1 MTSGPDDQQPG
12 SQDKSGET
20 SLARVRLNNLTK
32 NFGDVVAV
40 DDVTLDI
47 ADREFLTLLG
57 PSGCGKTT
65 LLNMIAGLESP
76 TAGEVWFDDR
86 NVTAVPPERRDIAMV
101 FQTYALYP
109 HMHVFDNVA
118 FGLKMRGVPAEERKR
133 LVLAAAKTMEI
144 EHLLDRKP
152 RALSGGQRQR
162 VALARAIVRDPGVFL
177 LDEPLSN
184 LDAQLR
190 VVMRTELKRLHGDLA
205 MTFVYVT
212 HDQAESLILSDR
224 IVVMKEGKIQQI
236 GTPESIYDRPA
247 NTFVA
252 GFVGSPPINLLKGV
266 LEQSGSSG
274 WRVVGEGFACGV
286 APSMVER
293 MERPEGR
300 EVSLGVRAEDIG
312 ISEAPSSAGSAS
324 ATGSTG
330 SKDQSFVRAEVVVRE
345 PMGSDLYLTV
355 DVGGTN
361 VKVRTRPDS
370 RADRGDVLDLFFAPN
385 KIHLFDGESGVS
397 LLSDTSQTHR

>member
-1 MTSGPDDQQPG
+1 M
-12 SQDKSGET
+12 
-20 SLARVRLNNLTK
+20 ARVRLNNLTK
-32 NFGDVVAV
+32 HFGDVVAV
-40 DDVTLDI
+40 DEVSLDI

-76 TAGEVWFDDR
+76 TAGEVWFDDQD
-86 NVTAVPPERRDIAMV
+86 VTAVPPERRDIAMV

-109 HMHVFDNVA
+109 HMRVFDNVA

-133 LVLAAAKTMEI
+133 LVLEAAKTMEI

-190 VVMRTELKRLHGDLA
+190 VVMRTELKRLHGDLE

-224 IVVMKEGKIQQI
+224 IVVMKDGKIQQV
-236 GTPESIYDRPA
+236 GTPETIYDSPI

-252 GFVGSPPINLLKGV
+252 GFVGSPPINLLRGV
-266 LEQSGSSG
+266 LSHDGASA
-274 WRVVGEGFACGV
+274 WRVTGEGFACPV
-286 APSMVER
+286 STSMIER
-293 MERPEGR
+293 MAISNGM
-300 EVSLGVRAEDIG
+300 EVYLGIRAEDIG
-312 ISEAPSSAGSAS
+312 IGGESMPSAQVTEAPSFATLYS
-324 ATGSTG
+324 ATPESGSVG
-330 SKDQSFVRAEVVVRE
+330 NSPAARASVVVRE

-355 DVGGTN
+355 DVGKSF
-361 VKVRTRPDS
+361 VKIRTRPDNQM
-370 RADRGDVLDLFFAPN
+370 DRGDTLDLFIDPK
-385 KIHLFDGESGVS
+385 KIHLFDGGTGVS
-397 LLSDTSQTHR
+397 LLTAYERLDGRDPVDGS

>member
-1 MTSGPDDQQPG
+1 M
-12 SQDKSGET
+12 
-20 SLARVRLNNLTK
+20 ARVRLKNLTK
-32 NFGDVVAV
+32 HFGDVVAV
-40 DDVTLDI
+40 DDVSLDI

-109 HMHVFDNVA
+109 HMRVFDNVA

-190 VVMRTELKRLHGDLA
+190 VVMRTELKRLHGDLE

-224 IVVMKEGKIQQI
+224 IVVMKEGKIQQV
-236 GTPESIYDRPA
+236 GTPETIYDSPA

-252 GFVGSPPINLLKGV
+252 GFVGSPPINLLRGT
-266 LEQSGSSG
+266 LSQDGTSD

-286 APSMVER
+286 DPSMVER
-293 MERPEGR
+293 MEQPAGR
-300 EVSLGVRAEDIG
+300 EVYLGVRAEDIG
-312 ISEAPSSAGSAS
+312 IGDGLNSANQGPEGGQSVEQTPPASSPAARAS
-324 ATGSTG
+324 
-330 SKDQSFVRAEVVVRE
+330 VVVRE
-345 PMGSDLYLTV
+345 PMGSDVYLTV
-355 DVGGTN
+355 DIEKSL
-361 VKVRTRPDS
+361 VKIRTRPDN
-370 RADRGDVLDLFFAPN
+370 RMDRGDNLDLFFDPG
-385 KIHLFDGESGVS
+385 KIHLFDGQSGVS
-397 LLSDTSQTHR
+397 LNASTV

>member
-1 MTSGPDDQQPG
+1 M
-12 SQDKSGET
+12 
-20 SLARVRLNNLTK
+20 ARVRLTNLTK
-32 NFGDVVAV
+32 HFGDVVAV
-40 DDVTLDI
+40 DNVTLDI

-109 HMHVFDNVA
+109 HMSVFDNVA
-118 FGLKMRGVPAEERKR
+118 FGLKMRGVPSEERKK
-133 LVLAAAKTMEI
+133 LVHTAAKTMEI

-190 VVMRTELKRLHGDLA
+190 VVMRTELKRLHGDLE

-224 IVVMKEGKIQQI
+224 IVVMQEGKIQQI
-236 GTPESIYDRPA
+236 GTPESIYDSPA

-252 GFVGSPPINLLKGV
+252 GFVGSPPINLLKGT
-266 LEQSGSSG
+266 LEQSGSSR

-286 APSMVER
+286 AASMVER
-293 MERPEGR
+293 MEQPEGR

-312 ISEAPSSAGSAS
+312 INVAPPSAGSAS
-324 ATGSTG
+324 GTPHTGSDN
-330 SKDQSFVRAEVVVRE
+330 SRAVVRAMVVVRE

-361 VKVRTRPDS
+361 VKVRTRPDN
-370 RADRGDVLDLFFAPN
+370 RMDRGDRGELYFDPE
-385 KIHLFDGESGVS
+385 KIHLFDGASGIS
-397 LLSDTSQTHR
+397 LAPDT

>member
-1 MTSGPDDQQPG
+1 M
-12 SQDKSGET
+12 
-20 SLARVRLNNLTK
+20 ARVRLKNLTK
-32 NFGDVVAV
+32 HFGDVVAV

-109 HMHVFDNVA
+109 HMSVFDNVA
-118 FGLKMRGVPAEERKR
+118 FGLKMRGVPAEDRKR
-133 LVLAAAKTMEI
+133 LVLEASKTMEI

-190 VVMRTELKRLHGDLA
+190 VVMRTELKRLHGELK

-224 IVVMKEGKIQQI
+224 IVVMKDGQIQQI
-236 GTPESIYDRPA
+236 GTPESIYDNPA

-252 GFVGSPPINLLKGV
+252 GFVGSPPINLLKGT
-266 LEQSGSSG
+266 LEQSGG
-274 WRVVGEGFACGV
+274 GAWRVVGEGYVCEV
-286 APSMVER
+286 AASMIER
-293 MERPEGR
+293 METPGGR
-300 EVSLGVRAEDIG
+300 EVFLGIRAEDIG
-312 ISEAPSSAGSAS
+312 VGEAPAAGSTSEVADS
-324 ATGSTG
+324 ATSVAPALD
-330 SKDQSFVRAEVVVRE
+330 SNSDNPAANAQAPVVVRE

-355 DVGGTN
+355 DVGGNN
-361 VKVRTRPDS
+361 VKVRTRPEV
-370 RADRGDVLDLFFAPN
+370 RFDRGDIVDLSFDPEN
-385 KIHLFDGESGVS
+385 LHLFDGETGEA
-397 LLSDTSQTHR
+397 LTPTI

>member
-1 MTSGPDDQQPG
+1 M
-12 SQDKSGET
+12 
-20 SLARVRLNNLTK
+20 
-32 NFGDVVAV
+32 VAV

-109 HMHVFDNVA
+109 HMRVFDNVA
-118 FGLKMRGVPAEERKR
+118 FGLKMRGVPAEERER
-133 LVLAAAKTMEI
+133 LVHAAAKTMEI

-190 VVMRTELKRLHGDLA
+190 VVMRTELKRLHGELE

-224 IVVMKEGKIQQI
+224 IVVMREGKIQQI
-236 GTPESIYDRPA
+236 GTPESIYDSPA

-252 GFVGSPPINLLKGV
+252 GFVGSPPINLLMGT
-266 LEQSGSSG
+266 LEQTGG
-274 WRVVGEGFACGV
+274 GDWRVVGEGFSCGV
-286 APSMVER
+286 ALSMIER
-293 MERPEGR
+293 MGQDVDR
-300 EVSLGVRAEDIG
+300 EVYLGVRAEDIG
-312 ISEAPSSAGSAS
+312 VGEATPPAGSAS
-324 ATGSTG
+324 EASDPNSGDS
-330 SKDQSFVRAEVVVRE
+330 RAAPAARASVVVRE

-355 DVGGTN
+355 DVGGSN
-361 VKVRTRPDS
+361 VKVRTRPDN
-370 RADRGDVLDLFFAPN
+370 RADRGDVLDLFFDPG
-385 KIHLFDGESGVS
+385 KIHLFDGETGVS
-397 LLSDTSQTHR
+397 LLSGSIF

>member
-1 MTSGPDDQQPG
+1 M
-12 SQDKSGET
+12 
-20 SLARVRLNNLTK
+20 ARVRLKNLTK
-32 NFGDVVAV
+32 HFGDVVAV

-109 HMHVFDNVA
+109 HMSVFDNVA
-118 FGLKMRGVPAEERKR
+118 FGLKMRGVPAEDRKR
-133 LVLAAAKTMEI
+133 LVLAASKTMEI

-190 VVMRTELKRLHGDLA
+190 VVMRTELKRLHGELE

-224 IVVMKEGKIQQI
+224 IVVMKDGQIQQI
-236 GTPESIYDRPA
+236 GTPETIYDSPA

-252 GFVGSPPINLLKGV
+252 GFVGSPPINLLNGT
-266 LEQSGSSG
+266 LEQSAGG
-274 WRVVGEGFACGV
+274 AWRVVGEGYACGV
-286 APSMVER
+286 AASMIER
-293 MERPEGR
+293 IDPPEGR
-300 EVSLGVRAEDIG
+300 EVYLGVRAEDIG
-312 ISEAPSSAGSAS
+312 LEAGPDAETSAAPAAVSESEHSRNAAHAS
-324 ATGSTG
+324 
-330 SKDQSFVRAEVVVRE
+330 VVVRE

-355 DVGGTN
+355 DVGGNN
-361 VKVRTRPDS
+361 VKVRTRSDV
-370 RADRGDVLDLFFAPN
+370 RFDRGDDVDLFFDPE
-385 KIHLFDGESGVS
+385 KIHLFDGDSGES
-397 LLSDTSQTHR
+397 LTHTS

>member
-1 MTSGPDDQQPG
+1 M
-12 SQDKSGET
+12 
-20 SLARVRLNNLTK
+20 ARVRLKNLTK
-32 NFGDVVAV
+32 HFGDVVAV

-76 TAGEVWFDDR
+76 TGGEVWFDDR

-109 HMHVFDNVA
+109 HMRVFDNVA

-190 VVMRTELKRLHGDLA
+190 VVMRTELKRLHGDLE

-224 IVVMKEGKIQQI
+224 IVVMKEGKIQQV
-236 GTPESIYDRPA
+236 GTPESIYDNPA

-252 GFVGSPPINLLKGV
+252 GFVGSPPINLLRGV
-266 LEQSGSSG
+266 LKETDEDG

-286 APSMVER
+286 KPSMVER
-293 MERPEGR
+293 MEQPEGR
-300 EVSLGVRAEDIG
+300 EVYLGVRAEDIG
-312 ISEAPSSAGSAS
+312 IGGNSPAA
-324 ATGSTG
+324 
-330 SKDQSFVRAEVVVRE
+330 RAFVVVRE

-355 DVGGTN
+355 EIGNTF
-361 VKVRTRPDS
+361 VKIRTRPDS
-370 RADRGDVLDLFFAPN
+370 RMDRGDNLDLFFN
-385 KIHLFDGESGVS
+385 TEKIHLFDGESGET
-397 LLSDTSQTHR
+397 LTQAG

>member
-1 MTSGPDDQQPG
+1 M
-12 SQDKSGET
+12 
-20 SLARVRLNNLTK
+20 ARVRLKNLTK
-32 NFGDVVAV
+32 HFGDVVAV
-40 DDVTLDI
+40 DNVTLDI

-76 TAGEVWFDDR
+76 TAGEVWFDDW

-109 HMHVFDNVA
+109 HMSVFDNVA
-118 FGLKMRGVPAEERKR
+118 FGLKMRGVPTEDRKR
-133 LVLAAAKTMEI
+133 LVLEAAKTMEI
-144 EHLLDRKP
+144 EHLLARKP

-190 VVMRTELKRLHGDLA
+190 VVMRTELKRLHGDLE

-224 IVVMKEGKIQQI
+224 IVVMKDGEIQQI
-236 GTPESIYDRPA
+236 GTPESIYDNPA

-266 LEQSGSSG
+266 LQQQESAAGA
-274 WRVVGEGFACGV
+274 WRVVGDGFACNV
-286 APSMVER
+286 SQSMVER
-293 MERPEGR
+293 IEDPLGR
-300 EVSLGVRAEDIG
+300 EVFLGARAEDIG
-312 ISEAPSSAGSAS
+312 IESETNPGPDNTPVARAS
-324 ATGSTG
+324 
-330 SKDQSFVRAEVVVRE
+330 VVVRE

-355 DVGGTN
+355 DVGGSN
-361 VKVRTRPDS
+361 VKIRTRPDS
-370 RADRGDVLDLFFAPN
+370 RVDRGDVLDVFFDPG
-385 KIHLFDGESGVS
+385 KIHLFDGQTGVS
-397 LLSDTSQTHR
+397 LMFDR

>member
-1 MTSGPDDQQPG
+1 M
-12 SQDKSGET
+12 
-20 SLARVRLNNLTK
+20 ARVRLNNLTK
-32 NFGDVVAV
+32 HFGDVVAV

-76 TAGEVWFDDR
+76 TAGEVWFDER
-86 NVTAVPPERRDIAMV
+86 NVTSVPPERRDIAMV

-109 HMHVFDNVA
+109 HMSVFDNVA

-133 LVLAAAKTMEI
+133 LVLAASETMEI
-144 EHLLDRKP
+144 GHLLDRKP

-190 VVMRTELKRLHGDLA
+190 VVMRTELKRLHGELE

-224 IVVMKEGKIQQI
+224 IVVMKDGKIQQI

-252 GFVGSPPINLLKGV
+252 GFVGSPPINLLKGT
-266 LEQSGSSG
+266 LEQSAGGG
-274 WRVVGEGFACGV
+274 WRVVGEGYACGV
-286 APSMVER
+286 AASMAER
-293 MERPEGR
+293 LERPEGR
-300 EVSLGVRAEDIG
+300 EVYLGVRAEDIG
-312 ISEAPSSAGSAS
+312 IGEVPVAGSADKATDS
-324 ATGSTG
+324 ATAVAPAPDTG
-330 SKDQSFVRAEVVVRE
+330 SDHIRTAARASVVVRE

-355 DVGGTN
+355 DVGGSN
-361 VKVRTRPDS
+361 VKVRTRPDV
-370 RADRGDVLDLFFAPN
+370 RFDRGDSLDLIFDPE
-385 KIHLFDGESGVS
+385 KIHLFDGETGVS
-397 LLSDTSQTHR
+397 LLNDR

>member
-1 MTSGPDDQQPG
+1 M
-12 SQDKSGET
+12 
-20 SLARVRLNNLTK
+20 ARVRLNNLTK
-32 NFGDVVAV
+32 HFGDVVAV

-86 NVTAVPPERRDIAMV
+86 NVTAIPPERRDIAMV

-109 HMHVFDNVA
+109 HMSVFDNVA

-133 LVLAAAKTMEI
+133 LVLAAAETMEI
-144 EHLLDRKP
+144 GHLLDRKP

-190 VVMRTELKRLHGDLA
+190 VVMRTELKRLHGDLE

-224 IVVMKEGKIQQI
+224 IVVMKDGKIQQI
-236 GTPESIYDRPA
+236 GTPESIYDSPA

-252 GFVGSPPINLLKGV
+252 GFVGSPPINLLRGT
-266 LEQSGSSG
+266 LEQSAGDT
-274 WRVVGEGFACGV
+274 WRVVGEGYACGV
-286 APSMVER
+286 DPTMIER
-293 MERPEGR
+293 MEHPKGR
-300 EVSLGVRAEDIG
+300 EVYLGVRAEDIAVG
-312 ISEAPSSAGSAS
+312 EVLDS
-324 ATGSTG
+324 ATAVAPLSN
-330 SKDQSFVRAEVVVRE
+330 SAARASVVVRE

-355 DVGGTN
+355 DVGGSN
-361 VKVRTRPDS
+361 VKVRTRPDI
-370 RADRGDVLDLFFAPN
+370 RFDRGDSLDLSFQPE
-385 KIHLFDGESGVS
+385 KIHLFDGQTGAS
-397 LLSDTSQTHR
+397 LVLDE

>member
-1 MTSGPDDQQPG
+1 M
-12 SQDKSGET
+12 
-20 SLARVRLNNLTK
+20 ARVRLNNLTK
-32 NFGDVVAV
+32 HFGDVVAV

-76 TAGEVWFDDR
+76 TAGEVWFDDW

-109 HMHVFDNVA
+109 HMRVFDNVA
-118 FGLKMRGVPAEERKR
+118 FGLKMRGVPAEERER
-133 LVLAAAKTMEI
+133 LVHAAAKTMEI

-190 VVMRTELKRLHGDLA
+190 VVMRTELKRLHGELE

-224 IVVMKEGKIQQI
+224 IVVMREGKIQQI
-236 GTPESIYDRPA
+236 GTPESIYDSPA

-252 GFVGSPPINLLKGV
+252 GFVGSPPINLLKGT
-266 LEQSGSSG
+266 LEQTGG
-274 WRVVGEGFACGV
+274 GDWRVVGQGFSCGV
-286 APSMVER
+286 AASMIEQIVQDVDR
-293 MERPEGR
+293 D
-300 EVSLGVRAEDIG
+300 VYLGVRAEDIG
-312 ISEAPSSAGSAS
+312 IGEAQSSAGSAS
-324 ATGSTG
+324 EVSDSADSAVEASDPAATVTQASDAGLKESEPAA
-330 SKDQSFVRAEVVVRE
+330 RASVVVRE

-355 DVGGTN
+355 DVGGIN
-361 VKVRTRPDS
+361 VKVRTRPDN
-370 RADRGDVLDLFFAPN
+370 RMDKGDGVELYFDPG
-385 KIHLFDGESGVS
+385 KIHLFDGESGES
-397 LLSDTSQTHR
+397 LAAIAV

>member
-1 MTSGPDDQQPG
+1 M
-12 SQDKSGET
+12 
-20 SLARVRLNNLTK
+20 ARVRLKNLTK
-32 NFGDVVAV
+32 HFGDVVAV

-109 HMHVFDNVA
+109 HMSVFDNVA
-118 FGLKMRGVPAEERKR
+118 FGLKMRGVPAEDRKR
-133 LVLAAAKTMEI
+133 LVLAASKTMEI

-190 VVMRTELKRLHGDLA
+190 VVMRTELKRLHGDLE

-224 IVVMKEGKIQQI
+224 IVVMQDGQIQQI
-236 GTPESIYDRPA
+236 GTPESIYDCPA

-252 GFVGSPPINLLKGV
+252 GFVGSPPINLLRGT
-266 LEQSGSSG
+266 LEQTGG
-274 WRVVGEGFACGV
+274 GDWRVVGEGYACGV
-286 APSMVER
+286 PVSMIER
-293 MERPEGR
+293 MGQSAGR

-312 ISEAPSSAGSAS
+312 IDEVQSSEETAS
-324 ATGSTG
+324 VTGDQTG
-330 SKDQSFVRAEVVVRE
+330 KQVKSVGRAEVVVRE

-355 DVGGTN
+355 DVGGSN
-361 VKVRTRPDS
+361 VKVRTRPVN
-370 RADRGDVLDLFFAPN
+370 RLDRGDNVELYFDPV
-385 KIHLFDGESGVS
+385 KIHLFDGESGES
-397 LLSDTSQTHR
+397 LISES

>member
-1 MTSGPDDQQPG
+1 M
-12 SQDKSGET
+12 
-20 SLARVRLNNLTK
+20 ARVLLKNLTK
-32 NFGDVVAV
+32 HFGDVVAV

-76 TAGEVWFDDR
+76 TTGEVWFDDR

-109 HMHVFDNVA
+109 HMSVFDNVA
-118 FGLKMRGVPAEERKR
+118 FGLKMRGVPAEDRKR
-133 LVLAAAKTMEI
+133 LVLEASKTMEI

-190 VVMRTELKRLHGDLA
+190 VVMRTELKRLHGELE

-224 IVVMKEGKIQQI
+224 IVVMKDGQIQQI
-236 GTPESIYDRPA
+236 GTPESIYGSPA

-252 GFVGSPPINLLKGV
+252 GFVGSPPINLLRGT
-266 LEQSGSSG
+266 LEQSVGSG
-274 WRVVGEGFACGV
+274 WRVVGEGYACDV
-286 APSMVER
+286 AASMIER
-293 MERPEGR
+293 MEPPEGR
-300 EVSLGVRAEDIG
+300 EVYLGVRAEDIEVG
-312 ISEAPSSAGSAS
+312 TGPSSSGPSSSGSTSEARDS
-324 ATGSTG
+324 ATTVAPAPDSESDLSRTAP
-330 SKDQSFVRAEVVVRE
+330 RASVVVRE

-355 DVGGTN
+355 DVGGSH
-361 VKVRTRPDS
+361 VKVRTRPDV
-370 RADRGDVLDLFFAPN
+370 RFDRGDCVDLSFDPE
-385 KIHLFDGESGVS
+385 KIHLFDG
-397 LLSDTSQTHR
+397 DTCETLDPVI

>member
-1 MTSGPDDQQPG
+1 M
-12 SQDKSGET
+12 
-20 SLARVRLNNLTK
+20 ARVRLNNLTK
-32 NFGDVVAV
+32 HFGDVVAV

-190 VVMRTELKRLHGDLA
+190 VVMRTELKRLHGDLE

-236 GTPESIYDRPA
+236 GTPESIYDSPA

-266 LEQSGSSG
+266 LDRAASGD
-274 WRVVGEGFACGV
+274 WRVVGEGFSCGV
-286 APSMVER
+286 PASMAEQIKQ
-293 MERPEGR
+293 PEGR
-300 EVSLGVRAEDIG
+300 KVSLGVRAEDIG
-312 ISEAPSSAGSAS
+312 INEAPSSAGSAS
-324 ATGSTG
+324 ETGSQTG
-330 SKDQSFVRAEVVVRE
+330 YMDQSVGRAEVVVRE

-355 DVGGTN
+355 DVGGSN

-370 RADRGDVLDLFFAPN
+370 RSDKGDVLDLFFDLD
-385 KIHLFDGESGVS
+385 KIHLFDEESGNS
-397 LLSDTSQTHR
+397 I

>member
-1 MTSGPDDQQPG
+1 M
-12 SQDKSGET
+12 
-20 SLARVRLNNLTK
+20 ARVRLKNLTK
-32 NFGDVVAV
+32 HFGDVVAV

-109 HMHVFDNVA
+109 HMSVFDNVA
-118 FGLKMRGVPAEERKR
+118 FGLKMRGVPAEDRKR
-133 LVLAAAKTMEI
+133 LVLAASKTMEI

-190 VVMRTELKRLHGDLA
+190 VVMRTELKRLHGDLE

-224 IVVMKEGKIQQI
+224 IVVMQDGKIQQI
-236 GTPESIYDRPA
+236 GTPESIYDSPA

-266 LEQSGSSG
+266 LEQTGG
-274 WRVVGEGFACGV
+274 GDWRVVGEGFACGV
-286 APSMVER
+286 SASQTGKIVK
-293 MERPEGR
+293 PEAR
-300 EVSLGVRAEDIG
+300 EIYLGVRAEDIG
-312 ISEAPSSAGSAS
+312 IKEASSSAGTASEAPGSESDNSRPAAR
-324 ATGSTG
+324 AT
-330 SKDQSFVRAEVVVRE
+330 VVVRE

-355 DVGGTN
+355 DVGGSN
-361 VKVRTRPDS
+361 VKVRTRPEN
-370 RADRGDVLDLFFAPN
+370 RIDRGDSVALIFDPG
-385 KIHLFDGESGVS
+385 KIHLFDGQTGVS
-397 LLSDTSQTHR
+397 LTLGT

>member
-1 MTSGPDDQQPG
+1 M
-12 SQDKSGET
+12 
-20 SLARVRLNNLTK
+20 ARVRLKNLTK
-32 NFGDVVAV
+32 HFGDVVAV

-109 HMHVFDNVA
+109 HMSVFDNVA
-118 FGLKMRGVPAEERKR
+118 FGLKMRGVPAEDRKR
-133 LVLAAAKTMEI
+133 LVLAASKTMEI

-190 VVMRTELKRLHGDLA
+190 VVMRTELKRLHADLE

-236 GTPESIYDRPA
+236 GTPESIYDSPA

-252 GFVGSPPINLLKGV
+252 GFVGSPPINLLNGV
-266 LEQSGSSG
+266 LEQTGG
-274 WRVVGEGFACGV
+274 GDRRVVGEGFSCGV
-286 APSMVER
+286 ASSMIER
-293 MERPEGR
+293 MEPPEGR
-300 EVSLGVRAEDIG
+300 EVFLGVRAEDIG
-312 ISEAPSSAGSAS
+312 IGEATAAGSTS
-324 ATGSTG
+324 ETDREMGGQTGNQV
-330 SKDQSFVRAEVVVRE
+330 QSVGRAEVVVRE

-355 DVGGTN
+355 DVGGSN
-361 VKVRTRPDS
+361 VKVRTRPEN
-370 RADRGDVLDLFFAPN
+370 RLDRGDNVELYFDPVT
-385 KIHLFDGESGVS
+385 IHLFDGESGES
-397 LLSDTSQTHR
+397 LISES

>member
-1 MTSGPDDQQPG
+1 M
-12 SQDKSGET
+12 
-20 SLARVRLNNLTK
+20 ARVRLNNLTK
-32 NFGDVVAV
+32 HFGDVVAV

-86 NVTAVPPERRDIAMV
+86 DVTAVPPERRDIAMV

-109 HMHVFDNVA
+109 HMSVFDNVA

-133 LVLAAAKTMEI
+133 LVLAASETMEI

-190 VVMRTELKRLHGDLA
+190 VVMRTELKRLHGELE

-224 IVVMKEGKIQQI
+224 IVVMKEGQIQQI
-236 GTPESIYDRPA
+236 GTPESIYDSPA

-252 GFVGSPPINLLKGV
+252 GFVGSPPINLLKGT
-266 LEQSGSSG
+266 LEQSRGGG
-274 WRVVGEGFACGV
+274 WRVVGEGYACGV
-286 APSMVER
+286 GALLVER
-293 MERPEGR
+293 MDPSEGR
-300 EVSLGVRAEDIG
+300 QVYLGVRAEDIG
-312 ISEAPSSAGSAS
+312 VGETPAA
-324 ATGSTG
+324 G
-330 SKDQSFVRAEVVVRE
+330 SKDPQATAQATVVVRE

-355 DVGGTN
+355 NVGGSN
-361 VKVRTRPDS
+361 VKVRTRPEN
-370 RADRGDVLDLFFAPN
+370 RKDRGDGVELYFDPD
-385 KIHLFDGESGVS
+385 KIHLFDGESGES
-397 LLSDTSQTHR
+397 LLPDRT

>member
-1 MTSGPDDQQPG
+1 M
-12 SQDKSGET
+12 
-20 SLARVRLNNLTK
+20 ARVRLKNLTK
-32 NFGDVVAV
+32 HFGDVVAV

-86 NVTAVPPERRDIAMV
+86 NVTAIPPERRDIAMV

-109 HMHVFDNVA
+109 HMSVFDNVA

-144 EHLLDRKP
+144 ELLLDRKP

-190 VVMRTELKRLHGDLA
+190 VVMRTELKRLHGELE

-236 GTPESIYDRPA
+236 GTPESIYDSPA

-252 GFVGSPPINLLKGV
+252 GFVGSPPINLLKGT
-266 LEQSGSSG
+266 LEQSEGGG
-274 WRVVGEGFACGV
+274 WRVVGEGYACGV
-286 APSMVER
+286 AASMIDR
-293 MERPEGR
+293 MEPPEGR
-300 EVSLGVRAEDIG
+300 EVYLGVRAEDIAIG
-312 ISEAPSSAGSAS
+312 EALAAGSTSEASDAGTSAVATPDSATSAAS
-324 ATGSTG
+324 APGSE
-330 SKDQSFVRAEVVVRE
+330 SDHSRIAARASVVVRE

-355 DVGGTN
+355 NVGGSN
-361 VKVRTRPDS
+361 VKVRTRPDV
-370 RADRGDVLDLFFAPN
+370 RFDRGDDVDLSFDPE
-385 KIHLFDGESGVS
+385 KIHLFDGTTGEA
-397 LLSDTSQTHR
+397 LITDR

>member
-1 MTSGPDDQQPG
+1 M
-12 SQDKSGET
+12 
-20 SLARVRLNNLTK
+20 ARVRLKNLTK
-32 NFGDVVAV
+32 HFGDVVAV

-65 LLNMIAGLESP
+65 LLNMIAGLEKP

-109 HMHVFDNVA
+109 HMSVFDNVA

-133 LVLAAAKTMEI
+133 LVLAASETMEI

-190 VVMRTELKRLHGDLA
+190 VVMRTELKRLHGELE

-224 IVVMKEGKIQQI
+224 IVVMKEGQIQQI
-236 GTPESIYDRPA
+236 GTPESIYDSPA

-252 GFVGSPPINLLKGV
+252 GFVGSPPINLLKGT
-266 LEQSGSSG
+266 LEQSGGGASAG
-274 WRVVGEGFACGV
+274 GAWRVVGEGYACGV
-286 APSMVER
+286 AASIVER
-293 MERPEGR
+293 MEPPAGR
-300 EVSLGVRAEDIG
+300 EVFLGVRAEDIG
-312 ISEAPSSAGSAS
+312 VGAGRSSAGSTS
-324 ATGSTG
+324 GESNVDLSG
-330 SKDQSFVRAEVVVRE
+330 IRAKVVVRE
-345 PMGSDLYLTV
+345 PMGSDLFLTV
-355 DVGGTN
+355 DIGGSN
-361 VKVRTRPDS
+361 VKVRTRPDM
-370 RADRGDVLDLFFAPN
+370 RYDRGDSVDLFFDPE
-385 KIHLFDGESGVS
+385 KLHLFDGETAVALIQS
-397 LLSDTSQTHR
+397 R

>member
-1 MTSGPDDQQPG
+1 M
-12 SQDKSGET
+12 
-20 SLARVRLNNLTK
+20 ARVRLNNLTK
-32 NFGDVVAV
+32 HFGDVVAV

-109 HMHVFDNVA
+109 HMRVFDNVA
-118 FGLKMRGVPAEERKR
+118 FGLKMRGVPADERER
-133 LVLAAAKTMEI
+133 LVHAAAKTMEI

-190 VVMRTELKRLHGDLA
+190 VVMRTELKRLHGELE

-224 IVVMKEGKIQQI
+224 IVVMREGKIQQI
-236 GTPESIYDRPA
+236 GTPESIYDSPA

-252 GFVGSPPINLLKGV
+252 GFVGSPPINLLRGT
-266 LEQSGSSG
+266 LEQTSGG
-274 WRVVGEGFACGV
+274 DWRVVGEGFSCGV
-286 APSMVER
+286 ASSMIER
-293 MERPEGR
+293 MRQSAGR
-300 EVSLGVRAEDIG
+300 EVFLGVRAEDIG
-312 ISEAPSSAGSAS
+312 IGEATSPAVPASEASDSAGLVSGTLDSQLDSPNDSRPTPAARAS
-324 ATGSTG
+324 
-330 SKDQSFVRAEVVVRE
+330 VVVRE

-355 DVGGTN
+355 DVGGSN
-361 VKVRTRPDS
+361 VKVRTRPDN
-370 RADRGDVLDLFFAPN
+370 RADRGDVLDLFFDPDKLHFFN
-385 KIHLFDGESGVS
+385 RESGNN
-397 LLSDTSQTHR
+397 LMNEK

>member
-1 MTSGPDDQQPG
+1 M
-12 SQDKSGET
+12 
-20 SLARVRLNNLTK
+20 
-32 NFGDVVAV
+32 VAV

-109 HMHVFDNVA
+109 HMSVFDNVA
-118 FGLKMRGVPAEERKR
+118 FGLKMRGVPAEDRKR
-133 LVLAAAKTMEI
+133 LVHAAAKTMEI

-190 VVMRTELKRLHGDLA
+190 VVMRTELKRLHGDLE

-224 IVVMKEGKIQQI
+224 IVVMKDGKIQQI
-236 GTPESIYDRPA
+236 GTPESIYDSPA

-266 LEQSGSSG
+266 LEQIGG
-274 WRVVGEGFACGV
+274 GDWRVVGEGFACGV
-286 APSMVER
+286 APSLIER
-293 MERPEGR
+293 MGESAGR
-300 EVSLGVRAEDIG
+300 EVYLGVRAEDIG
-312 ISEAPSSAGSAS
+312 IGEGLTSAESGGAS
-324 ATGSTG
+324 G
-330 SKDQSFVRAEVVVRE
+330 DQEGNQVQSVGRAEVVVRE

-361 VKVRTRPDS
+361 VKVRTRPDN
-370 RADRGDVLDLFFAPN
+370 RMDRGDAVELFFEPG
-385 KIHLFDGESGVS
+385 KIHLFDRESGNTLTPDS
-397 LLSDTSQTHR
+397 

>member
-1 MTSGPDDQQPG
+1 M
-12 SQDKSGET
+12 
-20 SLARVRLNNLTK
+20 ARVRLNNLTK
-32 NFGDVVAV
+32 HFGDVVAV

-109 HMHVFDNVA
+109 HMSVFDNIA
-118 FGLKMRGVPAEERKR
+118 FGLKMRGVPTEERKR
-133 LVLAAAKTMEI
+133 LVHAAAKTMEI

-190 VVMRTELKRLHGDLA
+190 VVMRTELKRLHGDLE

-224 IVVMKEGKIQQI
+224 IVVMQEGKIQQI
-236 GTPESIYDRPA
+236 GTPESIYDSPA

-266 LEQSGSSG
+266 LERQESTG
-274 WRVVGEGFACGV
+274 WRVVGKGFACGV
-286 APSMVER
+286 DSSMIER
-293 MERPEGR
+293 MEQPEGC

-312 ISEAPSSAGSAS
+312 INEAPSSAGSAS
-324 ATGSTG
+324 ETGGQTG
-330 SKDQSFVRAEVVVRE
+330 NKDQSVGRAEVVVRE

-355 DVGGTN
+355 DVGGIN

-370 RADRGDVLDLFFAPN
+370 RADRGDVLDLFFDPG
-385 KIHLFDGESGVS
+385 KIHLFDGKTGNS
-397 LLSDTSQTHR
+397 LVTLQNQLGIVE

>member
-1 MTSGPDDQQPG
+1 M
-12 SQDKSGET
+12 
-20 SLARVRLNNLTK
+20 ARVRLKNLTK
-32 NFGDVVAV
+32 HFGDVVAV

-76 TAGEVWFDDR
+76 TTGEVWFDDR
-86 NVTAVPPERRDIAMV
+86 NVTAIPPERRDIAMV

-109 HMHVFDNVA
+109 HMSVFDNVA

-144 EHLLDRKP
+144 ELLLDRKP

-190 VVMRTELKRLHGDLA
+190 VVMRTELKRLHGELE

-224 IVVMKEGKIQQI
+224 IVVMKDGQIQQI
-236 GTPESIYDRPA
+236 GTPESIYDSPA

-252 GFVGSPPINLLKGV
+252 GFVGSPPINLLKGT
-266 LEQSGSSG
+266 LEQSAGGG
-274 WRVVGEGFACGV
+274 WRVVGEGYACGV
-286 APSMVER
+286 AASMIER
-293 MERPEGR
+293 MELPEGR
-300 EVSLGVRAEDIG
+300 VVYLGVRAEDIEVG
-312 ISEAPSSAGSAS
+312 EVTAAGSATVAPGP
-324 ATGSTG
+324 ATAVSPASETE
-330 SKDQSFVRAEVVVRE
+330 SDHVRTAARASVVVRE

-355 DVGGTN
+355 DVGGSN
-361 VKVRTRPDS
+361 VKVRTRPEI
-370 RADRGDVLDLFFAPN
+370 RFDRGDSLDLFFQPE
-385 KIHLFDGESGVS
+385 KIHLFDGQTGAS
-397 LLSDTSQTHR
+397 LTPDR

>member
-1 MTSGPDDQQPG
+1 M
-12 SQDKSGET
+12 
-20 SLARVRLNNLTK
+20 ARVRLKNLTK
-32 NFGDVVAV
+32 HFGDVVAV

-109 HMHVFDNVA
+109 HMSVFDNVA
-118 FGLKMRGVPAEERKR
+118 FGLKMRGVPAEDRKR
-133 LVLAAAKTMEI
+133 LVLAASKTMEI

-190 VVMRTELKRLHGDLA
+190 VVMRTELKRLHGELE

-224 IVVMKEGKIQQI
+224 IVVMKDGQIQQI
-236 GTPESIYDRPA
+236 GTPETIYDSPA

-252 GFVGSPPINLLKGV
+252 GFVGSPPINLLKGT
-266 LEQSGSSG
+266 LEQSAGG
-274 WRVVGEGFACGV
+274 AWRVVGEGYACGV
-286 APSMVER
+286 AMSLIER
-293 MERPEGR
+293 MVMPEGR
-300 EVSLGVRAEDIG
+300 EVYLGVRAEDIEVVEVTAAG
-312 ISEAPSSAGSAS
+312 LAGEARDASTAENTVQDISG
-324 ATGSTG
+324 ATGEASD
-330 SKDQSFVRAEVVVRE
+330 SESDYSRSVARASVVVRE

-355 DVGGTN
+355 DVGGNN
-361 VKVRTRPDS
+361 VKVRTRPDV
-370 RADRGDVLDLFFAPN
+370 RFDRGDSVNLFFDPE
-385 KIHLFDGESGVS
+385 KLHLFDGESGTS
-397 LLSDTSQTHR
+397 LTLDI

>member
-1 MTSGPDDQQPG
+1 M
-12 SQDKSGET
+12 
-20 SLARVRLNNLTK
+20 
-32 NFGDVVAV
+32 VAV

-109 HMHVFDNVA
+109 HMSVFENVA
-118 FGLKMRGVPAEERKR
+118 FGLKMRGVPAEERKQ
-133 LVLAAAKTMEI
+133 LVLAASKTMEI

-190 VVMRTELKRLHGDLA
+190 VVMRTELKRLHGELE

-224 IVVMKEGKIQQI
+224 IVVMKDGQIQQI
-236 GTPESIYDRPA
+236 GTPESIYDSPA

-252 GFVGSPPINLLKGV
+252 GFVGSPPINLLKGTI
-266 LEQSGSSG
+266 ERSGGG
-274 WRVVGEGFACGV
+274 WRVVGEGYACGV
-286 APSMVER
+286 AASVVER
-293 MERPEGR
+293 MKPMDGQ
-300 EVSLGVRAEDIG
+300 EVLLGVRAEDIG
-312 ISEAPSSAGSAS
+312 VGEVTAAGSAGEEPDAETAVAPTPDS
-324 ATGSTG
+324 ESENTRTAA
-330 SKDQSFVRAEVVVRE
+330 RASVVVRE

-355 DVGGTN
+355 DVGGSN
-361 VKVRTRPDS
+361 VKVRTKPDV
-370 RADRGDVLDLFFAPN
+370 RFDRGDSVDLFFDLE
-385 KIHLFDGESGVS
+385 KIHLFDGETGVS
-397 LLSDTSQTHR
+397 LLTIR

>member
-1 MTSGPDDQQPG
+1 M
-12 SQDKSGET
+12 
-20 SLARVRLNNLTK
+20 ARVRLNNLTK
-32 NFGDVVAV
+32 HFGDVVAV

-65 LLNMIAGLESP
+65 LLNMIAGLETP

-86 NVTAVPPERRDIAMV
+86 DVTAVPPERRDIAMV

-109 HMHVFDNVA
+109 HMRVFDNVA

-190 VVMRTELKRLHGDLA
+190 VVMRTELKRLHGDLE

-224 IVVMKEGKIQQI
+224 IVVMKEGKIQQV
-236 GTPESIYDRPA
+236 GTPESIYDNPA

-252 GFVGSPPINLLKGV
+252 GFVGSPPINLLRGV
-266 LEQSGSSG
+266 LSRDGATD
-274 WRVVGEGFACGV
+274 WRVKGEGFACPV
-286 APSMVER
+286 SSSMVER
-293 MERPEGR
+293 IELPEGR
-300 EVSLGVRAEDIG
+300 EVYLGVRAEDIG
-312 ISEAPSSAGSAS
+312 IGGESNSALQGLKGGQSVEQTPPAS
-324 ATGSTG
+324 PHAA
-330 SKDQSFVRAEVVVRE
+330 RASVVVRE

-355 DVGGTN
+355 DIGDSF
-361 VKVRTRPDS
+361 VKIRTRPDN
-370 RADRGDVLDLFFAPN
+370 RMDKGYNLDLFFDPG
-385 KIHLFDGESGVS
+385 KIHLFDGETGVS
-397 LLSDTSQTHR
+397 LALNILD

>member
-1 MTSGPDDQQPG
+1 M
-12 SQDKSGET
+12 
-20 SLARVRLNNLTK
+20 ARVRLNNLTK
-32 NFGDVVAV
+32 HFGDVVAV

-109 HMHVFDNVA
+109 HMRVFDNVA
-118 FGLKMRGVPAEERKR
+118 FGLKMRGVPAEERER
-133 LVLAAAKTMEI
+133 LVHAAAKTMEI

-190 VVMRTELKRLHGDLA
+190 VVMRTELKRLHGELE

-224 IVVMKEGKIQQI
+224 IVVMREGKIQQI
-236 GTPESIYDRPA
+236 GTPESIYDSPA

-252 GFVGSPPINLLKGV
+252 GFVGSPPINLLKGT
-266 LEQSGSSG
+266 LEQMGG
-274 WRVVGEGFACGV
+274 GDWRVVGEGFSCGV
-286 APSMVER
+286 AKSMIER
-293 MERPEGR
+293 MRQSAGR
-300 EVSLGVRAEDIG
+300 EIFLGVRAEDIG
-312 ISEAPSSAGSAS
+312 MGEATSSAVPASEASDSADSARGTLDS
-324 ATGSTG
+324 QLDNPDNSHTTPAA
-330 SKDQSFVRAEVVVRE
+330 RASVVVRE

-355 DVGGTN
+355 DVGGSN
-361 VKVRTRPDS
+361 VKVRTRPDN
-370 RADRGDVLDLFFAPN
+370 RADRDDVLDLFFDPG

-397 LLSDTSQTHR
+397 LMPGTFTSTI

>member
-1 MTSGPDDQQPG
+1 M
-12 SQDKSGET
+12 
-20 SLARVRLNNLTK
+20 ARVRLNNLTK
-32 NFGDVVAV
+32 HFGDVVAV

-109 HMHVFDNVA
+109 HMSVFDNVA
-118 FGLKMRGVPAEERKR
+118 FGLKMRGVPAEDRKR
-133 LVLAAAKTMEI
+133 LVLAASKTMEI

-190 VVMRTELKRLHGDLA
+190 VVMRTELKRLHGELE

-224 IVVMKEGKIQQI
+224 IVVMKEGQIQQI
-236 GTPESIYDRPA
+236 GTPESIYDSPA

-252 GFVGSPPINLLKGV
+252 GFVGSPPINLLNGT
-266 LEQSGSSG
+266 LEQSAGG
-274 WRVVGEGFACGV
+274 AWRVVGEGYACDV
-286 APSMVER
+286 AASMVER
-293 MERPEGR
+293 IEHPKGR
-300 EVSLGVRAEDIG
+300 EVYLGVRAEDIG
-312 ISEAPSSAGSAS
+312 VGAGPSSSGPSS
-324 ATGSTG
+324 SGST
-330 SKDQSFVRAEVVVRE
+330 SEVPDSVTSAAPAADSESEHSRNAVRASVVVRE

-355 DVGGTN
+355 DVRGCN
-361 VKVRTRPDS
+361 VKVRTRPDV
-370 RADRGDVLDLFFAPN
+370 RFDRGDSVDLSFDPE
-385 KIHLFDGESGVS
+385 KIHLFDGESGTS
-397 LLSDTSQTHR
+397 LTSGI

>member
-1 MTSGPDDQQPG
+1 M
-12 SQDKSGET
+12 
-20 SLARVRLNNLTK
+20 ARVRLKNLTK
-32 NFGDVVAV
+32 HFGDVVAV
-40 DDVTLDI
+40 DDVSLDI

-86 NVTAVPPERRDIAMV
+86 DVTAVPPERRDIAMV

-109 HMHVFDNVA
+109 HMSVFDNVA

-190 VVMRTELKRLHGDLA
+190 VVMRTELKRLHGELE

-224 IVVMKEGKIQQI
+224 IVVMKDGQIQQI
-236 GTPESIYDRPA
+236 GTPESIYDSPA

-252 GFVGSPPINLLKGV
+252 GFVGSPPINLLKGT
-266 LEQSGSSG
+266 LEQSEGGG
-274 WRVVGEGFACGV
+274 WRVVGEGYACDV
-286 APSMVER
+286 AASIVER
-293 MERPEGR
+293 MEPMERR
-300 EVSLGVRAEDIG
+300 VVYLGVRAEDIAIG
-312 ISEAPSSAGSAS
+312 EALAAGSTSEASDAGTSAVATPDSATSAAS
-324 ATGSTG
+324 APGSE
-330 SKDQSFVRAEVVVRE
+330 SDHSRIAARASVVVRE

-355 DVGGTN
+355 KVGGSN
-361 VKVRTRPDS
+361 VKVRTRPDV
-370 RADRGDVLDLFFAPN
+370 RFDRGDDVDLSFDPE
-385 KIHLFDGESGVS
+385 KIHLFDGTNGEA
-397 LLSDTSQTHR
+397 LITDR

>member
-1 MTSGPDDQQPG
+1 M
-12 SQDKSGET
+12 
-20 SLARVRLNNLTK
+20 ARVRLTNLTK
-32 NFGDVVAV
+32 HFGDVVAV

-76 TAGEVWFDDR
+76 TSGEVWFDDR

-109 HMHVFDNVA
+109 HMSVFDNVA

-144 EHLLDRKP
+144 GHLLDRKP

-190 VVMRTELKRLHGDLA
+190 VVMRTELKRLHGDLE

-224 IVVMKEGKIQQI
+224 IVVMKDGKIQQI
-236 GTPESIYDRPA
+236 GTPESIYDSPA

-274 WRVVGEGFACGV
+274 WRVVGEGFACEV
-286 APSMVER
+286 ATSMVER
-293 MERPEGR
+293 MEQPEGR

-312 ISEAPSSAGSAS
+312 IDEAPSSAGP
-324 ATGSTG
+324 ATETG
-330 SKDQSFVRAEVVVRE
+330 GRTGNKDQSVGRAEVVVRE

-361 VKVRTRPDS
+361 VKVRTRPDNP
-370 RADRGDVLDLFFAPN
+370 ADRGDVLDLFFDPG
-385 KIHLFDGESGVS
+385 KIHLFDGQTGES
-397 LLSDTSQTHR
+397 LIPDL

>member
-1 MTSGPDDQQPG
+1 M
-12 SQDKSGET
+12 
-20 SLARVRLNNLTK
+20 ARVRLNNLTK
-32 NFGDVVAV
+32 HFGDVVAV
-40 DDVTLDI
+40 DNVTLDI

-109 HMHVFDNVA
+109 HMSVFDNVA

-190 VVMRTELKRLHGDLA
+190 VVMRTELKRLHGDLE

-236 GTPESIYDRPA
+236 GTPESIYDSPA

-252 GFVGSPPINLLKGV
+252 GFVGSPPINLLKGM

-274 WRVVGEGFACGV
+274 WRVMGEGFACGV
-286 APSMVER
+286 DSSMIER
-293 MERPEGR
+293 LEQPEGR

-312 ISEAPSSAGSAS
+312 INEMPSSAGSAS
-324 ATGSTG
+324 ATGSETG
-330 SKDQSFVRAEVVVRE
+330 SKDQSVGRAEVVVRE

-370 RADRGDVLDLFFAPN
+370 RADRGEVLDLFFDPG
-385 KIHLFDGESGVS
+385 KIHLFDGQTGKS
-397 LLSDTSQTHR
+397 LTPDL

>member
-1 MTSGPDDQQPG
+1 M
-12 SQDKSGET
+12 
-20 SLARVRLNNLTK
+20 ARVRLNNLTK
-32 NFGDVVAV
+32 HFGDVVAV
-40 DDVTLDI
+40 DEVSLDI

-76 TAGEVWFDDR
+76 TAGEVWFDDQD
-86 NVTAVPPERRDIAMV
+86 VTAVPPERRDIAMV

-109 HMHVFDNVA
+109 HMRVFDNVA

-133 LVLAAAKTMEI
+133 LVLEAAKTMEI

-190 VVMRTELKRLHGDLA
+190 VVMRTELKRLHGDLE

-224 IVVMKEGKIQQI
+224 IVVMKEGKIQQV
-236 GTPESIYDRPA
+236 GTPETIYDSPA

-252 GFVGSPPINLLKGV
+252 GFVGSPPINLLRGT
-266 LEQSGSSG
+266 LSQDGTSD

-286 APSMVER
+286 DPSMVER
-293 MERPEGR
+293 MEQPEGR
-300 EVSLGVRAEDIG
+300 EVYLGVRAEDIG
-312 ISEAPSSAGSAS
+312 IGDGLNSANQGPEGGQSVEQTPPASSPAARAS
-324 ATGSTG
+324 
-330 SKDQSFVRAEVVVRE
+330 VVVRE
-345 PMGSDLYLTV
+345 PMGSDVYLTV
-355 DVGGTN
+355 DIEKSL
-361 VKVRTRPDS
+361 VKIRTRPDN
-370 RADRGDVLDLFFAPN
+370 RMDRGDNLDLFFDPG
-385 KIHLFDGESGVS
+385 KIHLFDGETGVT
-397 LLSDTSQTHR
+397 LMNTR

>member
-1 MTSGPDDQQPG
+1 M
-12 SQDKSGET
+12 
-20 SLARVRLNNLTK
+20 ARVRLTNLTK
-32 NFGDVVAV
+32 LFGDVVAV

-109 HMHVFDNVA
+109 HMRVFDNVA
-118 FGLKMRGVPAEERKR
+118 FGLKMRGVPAEERER
-133 LVLAAAKTMEI
+133 LVHAAAKTMEI

-190 VVMRTELKRLHGDLA
+190 VVMRTELKRLHGELE

-236 GTPESIYDRPA
+236 GTPESIYESPA

-266 LEQSGSSG
+266 LEQTGG
-274 WRVVGEGFACGV
+274 GDWRVVGDGFACGV
-286 APSMVER
+286 ATSLIER
-293 MERPEGR
+293 MGPSAGR
-300 EVSLGVRAEDIG
+300 EVYLGMRAEDIG
-312 ISEAPSSAGSAS
+312 VGEALSSAGSSGESDPAATVAKAS
-324 ATGSTG
+324 DTG
-330 SKDQSFVRAEVVVRE
+330 SKDLEPAARATVVVRE

-355 DVGGTN
+355 DVGGGN
-361 VKVRTRPDS
+361 VKVRTRPDN
-370 RADRGDVLDLFFAPN
+370 RADRGDGVELYFDPR
-385 KIHLFDGESGVS
+385 KIHLFDGESGES
-397 LLSDTSQTHR
+397 LLPGN

>member
-1 MTSGPDDQQPG
+1 M
-12 SQDKSGET
+12 
-20 SLARVRLNNLTK
+20 ARVRLKNLTK
-32 NFGDVVAV
+32 HFGDVVAV
-40 DDVTLDI
+40 DNVTLDI

-109 HMHVFDNVA
+109 HMSVFDNVA
-118 FGLKMRGVPAEERKR
+118 FGLKMRGVPAEDRKR
-133 LVLAAAKTMEI
+133 LVLAASKTMEI

-190 VVMRTELKRLHGDLA
+190 VVMRTELKRLHGELE

-212 HDQAESLILSDR
+212 HDQAESLILADR
-224 IVVMKEGKIQQI
+224 IVVMQDGQIQQI
-236 GTPESIYDRPA
+236 GTPESIYDCPA

-252 GFVGSPPINLLKGV
+252 GFVGSPPINLLRGT
-266 LEQSGSSG
+266 LEQSAEGA
-274 WRVVGEGFACGV
+274 WRVVGEGYACGV
-286 APSMVER
+286 PVSMIER
-293 MERPEGR
+293 MKPPEGR
-300 EVSLGVRAEDIG
+300 EVFLGVRAEDIG
-312 ISEAPSSAGSAS
+312 IGEATSSIEPDAAAGNFDP
-324 ATGSTG
+324 TG
-330 SKDQSFVRAEVVVRE
+330 VRAKVVVRE

-361 VKVRTRPDS
+361 VKVRTRPENLL
-370 RADRGDVLDLFFAPN
+370 DRGDNVGLYFDPG
-385 KIHLFDGESGVS
+385 KIHLFNGESGES
-397 LLSDTSQTHR
+397 LISES

>member
-1 MTSGPDDQQPG
+1 M
-12 SQDKSGET
+12 
-20 SLARVRLNNLTK
+20 ARVRLKNLTK
-32 NFGDVVAV
+32 HFGDVVAV

-109 HMHVFDNVA
+109 HMSVFDNVA
-118 FGLKMRGVPAEERKR
+118 FGLKMRGVPAEDRKR
-133 LVLAAAKTMEI
+133 LVLAASKTMEI

-162 VALARAIVRDPGVFL
+162 VALARAIVRNPGVFL

-190 VVMRTELKRLHGDLA
+190 VVMRTELKRLHADLE

-224 IVVMKEGKIQQI
+224 IVVMKDGKIQQI
-236 GTPESIYDRPA
+236 GTPESIYDSPA

-252 GFVGSPPINLLKGV
+252 GFVGSPPINLLRGT
-266 LEQSGSSG
+266 LEQKDEGE
-274 WRVVGEGFACGV
+274 WRVAGEGYACGV
-286 APSMVER
+286 APTMIER
-293 MERPEGR
+293 MEDPEGR
-300 EVSLGVRAEDIG
+300 EVFLGVRAEDIG
-312 ISEAPSSAGSAS
+312 IGEATAAGSTSETSDSANAVSPATDSEPDHSRTAARAS
-324 ATGSTG
+324 
-330 SKDQSFVRAEVVVRE
+330 VVVRE

-355 DVGGTN
+355 DIGGSN
-361 VKVRTRPDS
+361 VKVRTRPEI
-370 RADRGDVLDLFFAPN
+370 RFDRGDSLDLFFQPE
-385 KIHLFDGESGVS
+385 KIHLFDGETGAS
-397 LLSDTSQTHR
+397 LTLDR

>member
-1 MTSGPDDQQPG
+1 M
-12 SQDKSGET
+12 
-20 SLARVRLNNLTK
+20 ARVRLTNLTK
-32 NFGDVVAV
+32 HFGDVVAV
-40 DDVTLDI
+40 DDVSLDI

-86 NVTAVPPERRDIAMV
+86 NVTAIPPERRDIAMV

-109 HMHVFDNVA
+109 HMSVFDNVA

-133 LVLAAAKTMEI
+133 LVLAASKTMEI

-190 VVMRTELKRLHGDLA
+190 VVMRTELKRLHGELE

-236 GTPESIYDRPA
+236 GTPESIYDSPA

-274 WRVVGEGFACGV
+274 WRVVGKGYACGV
-286 APSMVER
+286 ATSMIER
-293 MERPEGR
+293 MEQPEGR
-300 EVSLGVRAEDIG
+300 EVYLGVRAEDIG
-312 ISEAPSSAGSAS
+312 ISEALSSAGLAS
-324 ATGSTG
+324 ETGDQTG
-330 SKDQSFVRAEVVVRE
+330 NKDQSVGHAEVVVRE

-355 DVGGTN
+355 DVGGNN
-361 VKVRTRPDS
+361 VKVRTRPDV
-370 RADRGDVLDLFFAPN
+370 RFDRGDSVDLSFDPE
-385 KIHLFDGESGVS
+385 KIHLFDGETG
-397 LLSDTSQTHR
+397 DTLGPGI

>member
-1 MTSGPDDQQPG
+1 M
-12 SQDKSGET
+12 
-20 SLARVRLNNLTK
+20 ARVRLKNLTK
-32 NFGDVVAV
+32 HFGDVVAV

-109 HMHVFDNVA
+109 HMSVFDNVA

-133 LVLAAAKTMEI
+133 LVLAASKTMEI

-190 VVMRTELKRLHGDLA
+190 VVMRTELKRLHGDLE

-224 IVVMKEGKIQQI
+224 IVVMQDGQIQQI
-236 GTPESIYDRPA
+236 GTPESIYDCPA

-252 GFVGSPPINLLKGV
+252 GFVGSPPINLLRGT
-266 LEQSGSSG
+266 LEQSAEGA
-274 WRVVGEGFACGV
+274 WRVVGEGYACGV
-286 APSMVER
+286 PVSMIER
-293 MERPEGR
+293 MELPEGR
-300 EVSLGVRAEDIG
+300 EVFLGVRAEDIG
-312 ISEAPSSAGSAS
+312 VGEVTSSAGSAGEATDS
-324 ATGSTG
+324 AGSVSGTLD
-330 SKDQSFVRAEVVVRE
+330 SQLDDPDYSRTTPAARASVVVRE

-355 DVGGTN
+355 DVGGSN
-361 VKVRTRPDS
+361 VKVRTRPDN
-370 RADRGDVLDLFFAPN
+370 RMDKGDGVELYIDPE
-385 KIHLFDGESGVS
+385 KIHLFDGESGES
-397 LLSDTSQTHR
+397 LMPST

>member
-1 MTSGPDDQQPG
+1 M
-12 SQDKSGET
+12 
-20 SLARVRLNNLTK
+20 ARVRLKNLTK
-32 NFGDVVAV
+32 HFGDVVAV
-40 DDVTLDI
+40 DNVSLDI

-109 HMHVFDNVA
+109 HMSVFDNVA
-118 FGLKMRGVPAEERKR
+118 FGLKMRGVPAEDRKR
-133 LVLAAAKTMEI
+133 LVLEAAKTMEI

-190 VVMRTELKRLHGDLA
+190 VVMRTELKRLHGDLE

-224 IVVMKEGKIQQI
+224 IVVMQEGKIQQI
-236 GTPESIYDRPA
+236 GTPESIYDCPA

-266 LEQSGSSG
+266 LEQMESAGG
-274 WRVVGEGFACGV
+274 DWRVVGDGFACAVPG
-286 APSMVER
+286 SLIER
-293 MERPEGR
+293 IDEPAGR
-300 EVSLGVRAEDIG
+300 EVFLGVRAEDIG
-312 ISEAPSSAGSAS
+312 IDSETNPVAGNSPAARAS
-324 ATGSTG
+324 
-330 SKDQSFVRAEVVVRE
+330 VVVRE

-355 DVGGTN
+355 DVGGSN
-361 VKVRTRPDS
+361 VKIRTRPDN
-370 RADRGDVLDLFFAPN
+370 RMDRGDGADLFFDPG
-385 KIHLFDGESGVS
+385 KIHLFDGQTGESVTI
-397 LLSDTSQTHR
+397 DR